1 LGEVHVVLLGQL
13 ADQRGH
19 VRQVIAGRLASG
31 AGLLA
36 AVSHVR
42 ACGGLR
48 SLLARS
54 LAGGRSLVL
63 AGVLLLGL
71 LLVLGVVLL
80 LRLLLVLLLSL
91 LGRLVLGL
99 LLLRLFLLGRL
110 AGAVADAGDDVADL
124 DGVVFLSEDLDQG
137 ACDRGWD
144 LGVDLVGGDLEQ
156 WLVDLD
162 LVADGLQPLGDGALG
177 DGLAELRH
185 GDVLALTGTLG
196 GGVVRRL
203 IGRGLLGCIIGG
215 GVLNVLVLG
224 LLRLISLRLFFLGR
238 LAGAVAAARV
248 PFTTLFR
255 AVFLSEDLDQGAC
268 DRGWDL

>member
-1 LGEVHVVLLGQL
+1 CLLGRADQLLLIRVDLVRGCTRAGRQVGLRAGGDVIALSSSQDVLLADTAANAGAGDLGEIHVVLLGQL

-36 AVSHVR
+36 AVSDVR

-63 AGVLLLGL
+63 AGVLLLG
-71 LLVLGVVLL
+71 
-80 LRLLLVLLLSL
+80 LLLVLLLSL

-124 DGVVFLSEDLDQG
+124 DGVVFLSEDFDQG
-137 ACDRGWD
+137 A
-144 LGVDLVGGDLEQ
+144 
-156 WLVDLD
+156 
-162 LVADGLQPLGDGALG
+162 
-177 DGLAELRH
+177 
-185 GDVLALTGTLG
+185 
-196 GGVVRRL
+196 
-203 IGRGLLGCIIGG
+203 
-215 GVLNVLVLG
+215 
-224 LLRLISLRLFFLGR
+224 
-238 LAGAVAAARV
+238 
-248 PFTTLFR
+248 
-255 AVFLSEDLDQGAC
+255 
-268 DRGWDL
+268 